1 MKGFLSFLVLHL
13 ISKNEM
19 SGDEIRKEI
28 EQRKGCLPSAGTVYP
43 VLKDLKLKGLIED
56 VGVGKKVKKYRITS
70 EGKKE
75 MKIVAKEFV
84 GMFYDVSEGFGR

>member
-13 ISKNEM
+13 ISKKYM

-43 VLKDLKLKGLIED
+43 VLKDLKSKGLIEEVD
-56 VGVGKKVKKYRITS
+56 LGKKVKRYGITPK
-70 EGKKE
+70 GKKE
-75 MKIVAKEFV
+75 MKVVAKKFV
-84 GMFYDVSEGFGR
+84 DLFYDVSERFGE